1 MCAILDDTL
10 KPGVRSAVIYTKDYV
25 YCLVSSE
32 NLEEW
37 TEAVF
42 EFPGTFTKKTKK
54 ASIALANLIE
64 ELTQGL
70 PGYFAELPIVK
81 DPGEINKVK
90 KMITG

>member
-1 MCAILDDTL
+1 MCAVLDDSL
-10 KPGVRSAVIYTKDYV
+10 KPGVRSVIIYTKDYV

-32 NLEEW
+32 DLEQW

-42 EFPGTFTKKTKK
+42 EFPDSFTKKTKK

-64 ELTQGL
+64 ELTTGL

-81 DPGEINKVK
+81 DPGEVEKVK
-90 KMITG
+90 KMVMG